1 MVNYN
6 FAARY
11 SSRALILQ
19 PTITLGYAAEA
30 SAPQAASEVAPDP
43 G

>member
-6 FAARY
+6 LICRY

-19 PTITLGYAAEA
+19 PTITLGHAAET
-30 SAPQAASEVAPDP
+30 SAPETAER